1 MKRARLGAV
10 GRTRKSNK
18 DLPQRVY
25 EKNGALWYVDRHNK
39 WHRLA
44 AKDDRPGMHRRLA
57 VLLEAGGPVADIQ
70 KLWDKYQRDEI
81 HTKAKKTQ
89 QGRRNDMKWPL
100 KVFGKMIPNDIEDHH
115 VWTYWRQRGQT
126 EQARHEIRA
135 LSALLTFGRQC
146 GAVKKPNPC
155 YALKLPGAKPRNLY
169 VTDAM
174 FYAVHDVAPWQIQR
188 AMELAWSGALDEGTI
203 RKLERRNVTTT
214 GLSFERGKT
223 GKLQAIDGEDLLT
236 ITASALREAPQ
247 IRRFIICRRGGKAY
261 TPNGFQ
267 IAWQRA
273 VRKAIEL
280 GRLKAEERYHFH
292 DLRGK
297 AASEAASDKEAQ
309 NLLGHADDKVTVYH
323 YRRLPQRGTAIKI
336 FREQA

>member
-1 MKRARLGAV
+1 VKRARLGAV
-10 GRTRKSNK
+10 GRIRKTNR

-25 EKNGALWYVDRHNK
+25 IKNGAFWYVDRKNK

-44 AKDDRPGMHRRLA
+44 AETDRPGMHRRLA
-57 VLLEAGGPVADIQ
+57 AILESGSPIANVQ
-70 KLWDKYQRDEI
+70 ELWDKYQRDEL
-81 HTKAKKTQ
+81 HVKAKKTQ
-89 QGRRNDMKWPL
+89 QGRRNDMKQPL

-115 VWTYWRQRGQT
+115 IWTFWRKRGQT

-155 YALKLPGAKPRNLY
+155 YALKLPGAKARDLY
-169 VTDAM
+169 VTDTM

-188 AMELAWSGALDEGTI
+188 AMELAWSGGLDEATI
-203 RKLERRNVTTT
+203 RKLERRNITAT
-214 GLSFERGKT
+214 GLAFERGKT

-236 ITASALREAPQ
+236 IAATALREAPQ
-247 IRRFIICRRGGKAY
+247 VRRFIICRRGGHAY
-261 TPNGFQ
+261 TANGFQ
-267 IAWQRA
+267 IAWQRSI
-273 VRKAIEL
+273 RRAIEL
-280 GRLKAEERYHFH
+280 GRLKPDERYHFH
-292 DLRGK
+292 DLRAK

-309 NLLGHADDKVTVYH
+309 NLLGHSDEKVTVFH
-323 YRRLPQRGTAIKI
+323 YRRLPQRGTAVKI